1 MKVLNLLFFS
11 QWTWSWNII
20 NQIRGECKYRTVRT
34 KPKKT
39 YEYRLFVRVN
49 MWYDG
54 HIVGYR
60 WLNRKKLLL
69 CIPYKLGDWKLYDMF
84 KRHCVNGSQFFQ
96 PRNSGYMR
104 YIHRLLWWFSTR
116 IVIRIVR
123 GFIITNL
130 NDKICHDFQKFISRF
145 SESET
150 TTRRTWIFIWTL
162 IEVLFRDGICC
173 FLRLS
178 FHYFQ

>member
-1 MKVLNLLFFS
+1 MNFFNLLFFS

-49 MWYDG
+49 MWHAGY
-54 HIVGYR
+54 IVGYR

-84 KRHCVNGSQFFQ
+84 KRHCADSSQLFQ
-96 PRNSGYMR
+96 PRKSR
-104 YIHRLLWWFSTR
+104 HLWYNYRFLWRFSTR
-116 IVIRIVR
+116 VVNKIAS
-123 GFIITNL
+123 GIIMTNQD
-130 NDKICHDFQKFISRF
+130 NTIYHDF
-145 SESET
+145 
-150 TTRRTWIFIWTL
+150 
-162 IEVLFRDGICC
+162 
-173 FLRLS
+173 
-178 FHYFQ
+178 